1 MAEGDEV
8 TCEHYIRK
16 CSLVV
21 RTEVAVC
28 SCSVEQQFTN
38 LQGNTCN

>member
-1 MAEGDEV
+1 MAEGDEL

-21 RTEVAVC
+21 RTQVAVC
-28 SCSVEQQFTN
+28 SFYVEQLFTN
-38 LQGNTCN
+38 SQGSTCD